1 MSFVSRWSF
10 GEGRAT
16 AYIFKFIT
24 RVHNSMYYRPPSQG
38 GPPAA
43 THQSREA
50 KLASVLERPNASVVF
65 GVALTARVQAR
76 ENGKVFSE
84 SKAEPMNGG
93 FDDKEVM
100 LVNKARDLD
109 LAELV
114 YGLLG
119 VVSVL
124 SLRRWRTFEG
134 KERTE
139 RSLMSLIWVLANG

>member
-1 MSFVSRWSF
+1 
-10 GEGRAT
+10 
-16 AYIFKFIT
+16 
-24 RVHNSMYYRPPSQG
+24 MYYRPPSQG

-65 GVALTARVQAR
+65 GVALTARLQAR
-76 ENGKVFSE
+76 ENGKMFSE

-93 FDDKEVM
+93 FDDMGVM
-100 LVNKARDLD
+100 LVDKARSRV

-119 VVSVL
+119 GECVVSS
-124 SLRRWRTFEG
+124 SLED
-134 KERTE
+134 
-139 RSLMSLIWVLANG
+139 V